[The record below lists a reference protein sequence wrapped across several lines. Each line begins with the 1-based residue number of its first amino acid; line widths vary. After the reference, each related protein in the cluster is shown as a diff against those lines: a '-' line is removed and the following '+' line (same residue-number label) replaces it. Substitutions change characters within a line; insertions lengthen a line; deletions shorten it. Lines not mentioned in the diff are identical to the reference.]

1 MKKGNYRA
9 VALTLALLLALGGCK
24 SPGPAKEGPGM
35 RIDFENGQAIRNGTE
50 QRLYQVERGQTGE
63 LLIQVHTG
71 SGSLSISVFPTENP
85 NHFYY
90 RGREIPTSEFSV
102 ILPDAGEYTVWIE
115 AEDFEGSYEFSWST
129 R

>member
-24 SPGPAKEGPGM
+24 SPG
-35 RIDFENGQAIRNGTE
+35 QAIRNGTE
-50 QRLYQVERGQTGE
+50 QRLCQVERGQTGE

-129 R
+129 L